1 MMKIADYVKSSIISK
16 RAIKGNL
23 TVEEVGL
30 PFGDTWNKK
39 DYRADIM
46 EITKEDKIII
56 YEVKSSLQD
65 FKSDN
70 KWENYL
76 KHCHLFYFAAP
87 KHVIEYIKENVPK
100 TVGLYRVDTYG
111 NLMCDR
117 VARNTESNP
126 DINLTREN
134 LQTQL
139 IYRYQKLHRDFKKN
153 NKDEYKTF
161 IKSLG
166 K

>member
-1 MMKIADYVKSSIISK
+1 MKIADYIKSSIISK

-23 TVEEVGL
+23 VVEEVGL
-30 PFGDTWNKK
+30 PFGDTWDKK
-39 DYRADIM
+39 EYRADVM
-46 EITKEDKIII
+46 EITKDDKVII

-76 KHCHLFYFAAP
+76 YHCHLFYFVAP
-87 KHVIEYIKENVPK
+87 NDVIKYIKENVPN
-100 TVGLYRVDTYG
+100 TVGLYKVDNYG
-111 NLMCDR
+111 NLLCER
-117 VARNTESNP
+117 VSRNTGSQV
-126 DINLTREN
+126 DVSITRNN
-134 LQTQL
+134 LQIQL
-139 IYRYQKLHRDFKKN
+139 GYRYCKIHTNFKKN
-153 NKDEYKTF
+153 HKKEYREI